1 MKHNEDPS
9 GESEQCQHS
18 PLPTGSHQVRLCTE
32 NKAKCPSDAI
42 EPRSLLYFFLKIISK
57 MLKRRGLKPQLKRL
71 YRSES
76 SNLMKGLIS

>member
-32 NKAKCPSDAI
+32 NNDKCPSDAI
-42 EPRSLLYFFLKIISK
+42 ETRSLFNFFLKIISK
-57 MLKRRGLKPQLKRL
+57 ILKRRGLKPQLKRL
-71 YRSES
+71 YPSES
-76 SNLMKGLIS
+76 FSLMKGLIS

>member
-32 NKAKCPSDAI
+32 DKAKCPSDAI
-42 EPRSLLYFFLKIISK
+42 EPRSLLYFFLKIIS
-57 MLKRRGLKPQLKRL
+57 
-71 YRSES
+71 
-76 SNLMKGLIS
+76 